1 MNDEEIRSNIE
12 QIKAQVKAKPENQG
26 KSEDEIDELV
36 LDSFFKAFTEGKLSK
51 EDLENLAGAMGYEFS
66 EEFAAEEQAPTNP
79 TEGAETSGQT
89 EASEATKEDL
99 QATLE
104 PGEGKE
110 ELEEKLDNVEGE
122 AGDEE
127 EERQEASKLWKM
139 DLTK

>member
-66 EEFAAEEQAPTNP
+66 EEFAAEEQTPTEP
-79 TEGAETSGQT
+79 TEGAEGAQPT
-89 EASEATKEDL
+89 EATKEDL
-99 QATLE
+99 QATLD

-110 ELEEKLDNVEGE
+110 ELEQKLDNVEGE
-122 AGDEE
+122 AGGEAD
-127 EERQEASKLWKM
+127 ERQEASKLWKM

>member
-12 QIKAQVKAKPENQG
+12 QIKAQVKAKPENQD

-66 EEFAAEEQAPTNP
+66 EEFAAEEQAPTEQAEGEQP
-79 TEGAETSGQT
+79 T
-89 EASEATKEDL
+89 EATKEDL

-110 ELEEKLDNVEGE
+110 ELEEKLDNVENGE
-122 AGDEE
+122 EGGEE

>member
-66 EEFAAEEQAPTNP
+66 EEFAAEEQAPTTEQAEGEQP
-79 TEGAETSGQT
+79 TEAT
-89 EASEATKEDL
+89 EEDL

>member
-66 EEFAAEEQAPTNP
+66 EEFAAEEQAPTEQAEGEQP
-79 TEGAETSGQT
+79 TEAT
-89 EASEATKEDL
+89 EEDL

>member
-66 EEFAAEEQAPTNP
+66 EEFAAEEQAPTEP
-79 TEGAETSGQT
+79 TEGAEGEQPT
-89 EASEATKEDL
+89 EATKEDL